1 MENEFKDTEIGKIPV
16 DWEVVTVE
24 QIQNPD
30 KKSIISG
37 PFGSN
42 ISSKYFVESGI
53 PVIRGNN
60 LKIGPEIK
68 FIDEGFVFVTEEK
81 ASELGTWAKIN
92 DLVFTAA
99 GTLGQ
104 VGIITPDLNYKKY
117 IISNKQLRL
126 RVNEEI
132 ISPIY
137 AYYWFSSNLMLKY
150 ITLRNTGS
158 TIPLINLS
166 VLKKLPIPL
175 PPLEEQQKIAQIL
188 SALDEKIE
196 NNNLQNKILEE
207 TANSIFKEWF
217 VNFNF
222 LDDEGKPYFENG
234 GEVEHNDE
242 IGKEIPK
249 GWSFDELTEFG
260 KIVCGKTPSKSVD
273 EYFCGETPFIKI
285 PDMHNKMFLVKTED
299 SLTEK
304 GVQSQKNKVIPAN
317 SVCVSCIATVG
328 LVSITVKESQTNQ
341 QINSIIP
348 KNDNLTMYLY
358 FTLKSMTEYIKI
370 LASGGSATLN
380 LNTTEFSKI
389 KIIMPEKDI
398 LEKYHKKMEPLKN
411 KILSNEIENQNLSN
425 LRDILLPKLINGQ
438 IRLK

>member
-16 DWEVVTVE
+16 DWEVSELKVVTENIFSGGTPDTRKPEYWNGDIPWLSSGETRNTYIENTEKKITQKGVE
-24 QIQNPD
+24 NSSTRMA
-30 KKSIISG
+30 KKEDIVIASAGQGYTRGQAAFCKIDTYVNQSI
-37 PFGSN
+37 
-42 ISSKYFVESGI
+42 V
-53 PVIRGNN
+53 VIRAKKEILNPLFLYYNIKLRYNELRAISDSHSSRGSLTTKLLAP
-60 LKIGPEIK
+60 LK
-68 FIDEGFVFVTEEK
+68 
-81 ASELGTWAKIN
+81 
-92 DLVFTAA
+92 
-99 GTLGQ
+99 
-104 VGIITPDLNYKKY
+104 
-117 IISNKQLRL
+117 
-126 RVNEEI
+126 
-132 ISPIY
+132 
-137 AYYWFSSNLMLKY
+137 
-150 ITLRNTGS
+150 
-158 TIPLINLS
+158 
-166 VLKKLPIPL
+166 IPL
-175 PPLEEQQKIAQIL
+175 PPIEEQQKIAEIL
-188 SALDEKIE
+188 SALDDKIE

-222 LDDEGKPYFENG
+222 LDENGKPYLENG
-234 GEVEHNDE
+234 GEMEFNEELGV
-242 IGKEIPK
+242 GIPK

-328 LVSITVKESQTNQ
+328 LVSMTVKESQTNQ

-398 LEKYHKKMEPLKN
+398 LEKYYKEIMPLKN
-411 KILSNEIENQNLSN
+411 KILKNETENILLSN
-425 LRDILLPKLINGQ
+425 LRDLLLPKLMGGQ